1 MIWQLWTTPPNMI
14 WQLFQMI
21 WQLWTSLGGRPKSD
35 LATLPNDLA
44 PPNEENG
51 LPNIAHFGGIFA
63 YIKGILRNNVKFQF
77 WKTFWR
83 TIWRSILEEFWK
95 TFGGV

>member
-1 MIWQLWTTPPNMI
+1 MIWQVFQMIWQLWTTPPNMI

-51 LPNIAHFGGIFA
+51 LPNIAHFGGILLISRVF
-63 YIKGILRNNVKFQF
+63 
-77 WKTFWR
+77 
-83 TIWRSILEEFWK
+83 
-95 TFGGV
+95 